1 MYLTTM
7 KIAINAKNSIKKLQK
22 KSPDKNYQ
30 GNWVGNLCKYIFQ
43 RTFSKQAILKPPLP
57 WYWYDGKAFHG

>member
-1 MYLTTM
+1 M

-30 GNWVGNLCKYIFQ
+30 GNWVGNLEKYIISTYF
-43 RTFSKQAILKPPLP
+43 
-57 WYWYDGKAFHG
+57 